1 MRLDKVEILRLYKET
16 PYGFWS
22 EKEGLPCFTFWDN
35 QTIDSWV
42 QFEAIEVFHVVFG
55 KNCQVQIFET
65 NRKVQYQLLPQ
76 ACVQHIGI
84 ESVKNLQFSLYQ
96 AATLKHSARIN
107 SSEYSEES
115 ISIRLLEPK
124 SVVD

>member
-42 QFEAIEVFHVVFG
+42 QFEAIEEFRV
-55 KNCQVQIFET
+55 IFEQ
-65 NRKVQYQLLPQ
+65 NSQIQLLEANNKVEYQLLPQ
-76 ACVQHIGI
+76 A
-84 ESVKNLQFSLYQ
+84 
-96 AATLKHSARIN
+96 
-107 SSEYSEES
+107 
-115 ISIRLLEPK
+115 
-124 SVVD
+124 